1 MSDDLNDHI
10 KRDGANELHVSLV
23 GQVSLSVII
32 VTLAVAGSVL
42 ILDLLL
48 PLGVAAGVP
57 YVALVLMG
65 VWFTKTRH
73 IFMLAV
79 LGSIL
84 IIAGYFSSPSGG
96 VFWVVLANRG
106 LALFAVWITAV
117 LLASRKQFEEELMAA
132 RDNLEFD
139 VAPRTR
145 ELGESEA
152 RFRAVAQSAQDAI
165 ISADSNGHIIHWNMG
180 ARYMFGYEDS
190 EIIGQPLTNL
200 IPKQYRDA
208 HSHGFDRI
216 MSGGKGRMG
225 NASIETEG
233 LKKTG
238 DIFPI
243 ELTISDWQIGDEK
256 FATSIIRDITARKI
270 VESEL
275 IRAKEQAESANLSKS
290 EFLANMSHE
299 LRTPLN
305 AIIGFSETM
314 KMEILGPIGKK
325 YAEYVVDINNSGQ
338 HLLEL
343 VSDILDLAKLE
354 SETVEL
360 DIEEVTPKELIG
372 EIIPFVKKMMD
383 DRQIDFVDLC
393 DGHENVAVL
402 AEKIRLKQVLL
413 NMFTNAIKY
422 NDEGGKVILGCE
434 SAGTGMS
441 RISIEDTGMGI
452 PVPLQ
457 PQVFEAFNRLGYDDS
472 NIKGTGIGLTVSK
485 SLVEL
490 MGGQIGFESTE
501 GQGSKFWIDIPC
513 A

>member
-1 MSDDLNDHI
+1 
-10 KRDGANELHVSLV
+10 
-23 GQVSLSVII
+23 
-32 VTLAVAGSVL
+32 
-42 ILDLLL
+42 
-48 PLGVAAGVP
+48 
-57 YVALVLMG
+57 
-65 VWFTKTRH
+65 
-73 IFMLAV
+73 
-79 LGSIL
+79 
-84 IIAGYFSSPSGG
+84 
-96 VFWVVLANRG
+96 
-106 LALFAVWITAV
+106 
-117 LLASRKQFEEELMAA
+117 
-132 RDNLEFD
+132 
-139 VAPRTR
+139 
-145 ELGESEA
+145 
-152 RFRAVAQSAQDAI
+152 
-165 ISADSNGHIIHWNMG
+165 
-180 ARYMFGYEDS
+180 
-190 EIIGQPLTNL
+190 
-200 IPKQYRDA
+200 
-208 HSHGFDRI
+208 
-216 MSGGKGRMG
+216 MG